1 MLNVQGLSR
10 STKKGKFMKILKCS
24 NFLKASKM
32 TRFLFITAV
41 LCFITSCSN
50 KGTNV
55 VSSWS
60 DENQQSKTY
69 NKILIL
75 GISEKISSRAAV
87 ESAIVKR
94 LFEEDIPAVASLS
107 LFPPQLQE
115 KPVTEEKMINAVKSN
130 NIDAVLIISLLDKKE
145 EEQVVPSTSYTT
157 GPMHP
162 YYHAPY
168 YGYYSM
174 AHRTVHT
181 PERTIK
187 TEKFYLESNFFS
199 VKSKE
204 LVWTAQSESI
214 DPENISDFAV
224 EYSETIVNS
233 MLNAKLFD

>member
-1 MLNVQGLSR
+1 
-10 STKKGKFMKILKCS
+10 MKIFTAS
-24 NFLKASKM
+24 NFLKVSKVN
-32 TRFLFITAV
+32 RLLLLTAV
-41 LCFITSCSN
+41 LFFLTSCSN

-60 DENQQSKTY
+60 DENQQSKVY

-75 GISEKISSRAAV
+75 VISEKISSRAEV

-94 LFEEDIPAVASLS
+94 LFKENIPAVASLS
-107 LFPPQLQE
+107 LFPPQLQA
-115 KPVTEEKMINAVKSN
+115 KPVSEEKMIGAVKSN

-157 GPMHP
+157 GPMNP

-224 EYSETIVNS
+224 EYSEAIIS
-233 MLNAKLFD
+233 EMLEAKLFDRSE

>member
-1 MLNVQGLSR
+1 
-10 STKKGKFMKILKCS
+10 MKILNNNKFFKTS
-24 NFLKASKM
+24 KVNGLVFMTLGLFFL
-32 TRFLFITAV
+32 
-41 LCFITSCSN
+41 TSCSP
-50 KGTNV
+50 KGTEV

-60 DENQQSKTY
+60 DENQQSKAY
-69 NKILIL
+69 KKIMVL
-75 GISEKISSRAAV
+75 GISKNNSNRAEV

-94 LFEEDIPAVASLS
+94 LYEKNIPAVASMS

-115 KPVTEEKMINAVKSN
+115 KPVTEEKMLGAVKSN

-145 EEQVVPSTSYTT
+145 EERVVPSTSYTT
-157 GPMHP
+157 GPAYP

-181 PERTIK
+181 PEHTVK
-187 TEKFYLESNFFS
+187 TKKFYLEPNFFS

-204 LVWTAQSESI
+204 LVWTAQSETI
-214 DPENISDFAV
+214 DPKNISDFAV
-224 EYSETIVNS
+224 QYSEAIVNS

>member
-1 MLNVQGLSR
+1 
-10 STKKGKFMKILKCS
+10 MKILKCS

-168 YGYYSM
+168 YGYYSTT
-174 AHRTVHT
+174 HRTVHT
-181 PERTIK
+181 PGHTVKI
-187 TEKFYLESNFFS
+187 EKYYLEANFFS

-204 LVWTAQSESI
+204 LVWTAQSETI

>member
-1 MLNVQGLSR
+1 
-10 STKKGKFMKILKCS
+10 MKTLTDS
-24 NFLKASKM
+24 NFSKASKVN
-32 TRFLFITAV
+32 RLLFITAV
-41 LCFITSCSN
+41 LFFITSCSTE
-50 KGTNV
+50 GTNI
-55 VSSWS
+55 VSSWTN
-60 DENQQSKTY
+60 ENYQSKTY
-69 NKILIL
+69 KKILVL
-75 GISEKISSRAAV
+75 GVSENNSNRAEV

-94 LFEEDIPAVASLS
+94 LFEKDIPAVASLS
-107 LFPPQLQE
+107 LFPPQLQA
-115 KPVTEEKMINAVKSN
+115 KPVTEEKMIDAVKSN

-224 EYSETIVNS
+224 EYSEAIVNS

>member
-1 MLNVQGLSR
+1 
-10 STKKGKFMKILKCS
+10 MKIFTAS
-24 NFLKASKM
+24 NFSKVSKVN
-32 TRFLFITAV
+32 RLLFITAV
-41 LCFITSCSN
+41 LFFITSCSN

-60 DENQQSKTY
+60 DENQQSKAY
-69 NKILIL
+69 NKILVL
-75 GISEKISSRAAV
+75 GISEKISSRAEV

-94 LFEEDIPAVASLS
+94 LFEENIPAVASLS
-107 LFPPQLQE
+107 LFPPQLQA
-115 KPVTEEKMINAVKSN
+115 KPVSEERMIGAVKSN

-145 EEQVVPSTSYTT
+145 EEQVVPSSSYTT
-157 GPMHP
+157 GPMYP
-162 YYHAPY
+162 YAPY

-181 PERTIK
+181 PERTIR

-214 DPENISDFAV
+214 DPKNISEFAV
-224 EYSETIVNS
+224 QYSETIVKS

>member
-1 MLNVQGLSR
+1 M
-10 STKKGKFMKILKCS
+10 KKFTAS
-24 NFLKASKM
+24 NFSKVSKVN
-32 TRFLFITAV
+32 RLVLLIAV
-41 LCFITSCSN
+41 LFFLTSCSK
-50 KGTNV
+50 KGTSV

-60 DENQQSKTY
+60 DENQQSKAY
-69 NKILIL
+69 NKILVL
-75 GISEKISSRAAV
+75 GISEKISSRAEV

-94 LFEEDIPAVASLS
+94 LFKENISAVASLS
-107 LFPPQLQE
+107 LFPPQLQA
-115 KPVTEEKMINAVKSN
+115 KPVSEERMIGAVKSN

-214 DPENISDFAV
+214 DPKNISEFAV
-224 EYSETIVNS
+224 QYSKTIVNS
-233 MLNAKLFD
+233 MLNAKLFN

>member
-1 MLNVQGLSR
+1 
-10 STKKGKFMKILKCS
+10 MKIFTAS
-24 NFLKASKM
+24 NFLKVSKVN
-32 TRFLFITAV
+32 RLLLLTAV
-41 LCFITSCSN
+41 LFFLTSCSN

-60 DENQQSKTY
+60 DENQQSRAY

-75 GISEKISSRAAV
+75 GISEKISSRAEV

-94 LFEEDIPAVASLS
+94 LSKENIPAVASLS
-107 LFPPQLQE
+107 LFPPQLQA
-115 KPVTEEKMINAVKSN
+115 KPVSEERMIGAVKSN

-157 GPMHP
+157 EPAHP
-162 YYHAPY
+162 YYYAPY

-214 DPENISDFAV
+214 DPKNISEFAV
-224 EYSETIVNS
+224 QYSKTIVNS
-233 MLNAKLFD
+233 MLNAKLFDKSK

>member
-1 MLNVQGLSR
+1 
-10 STKKGKFMKILKCS
+10 MKILTDS
-24 NFLKASKM
+24 NFSNASKVN
-32 TRFLFITAV
+32 RLLFITAV
-41 LCFITSCSN
+41 LFFITSCSP

-60 DENQQSKTY
+60 NENYQSKTY
-69 NKILIL
+69 EKILVL
-75 GISEKISSRAAV
+75 GISKKNSNRAEF

-107 LFPPQLQE
+107 LFPPQLQA
-115 KPVTEEKMINAVKSN
+115 KPVTEEKMIDAVKSN
-130 NIDAVLIISLLDKKE
+130 NIDAVLIISLLDVKKE
-145 EEQVVPSTSYTT
+145 ETAVPATTYTT

-168 YGYYSM
+168 YGYYST

-181 PERTIK
+181 PEHTVK

-224 EYSETIVNS
+224 QYSEAIIS
-233 MLNAKLFD
+233 EMLGDKLFDRNK

>member
-1 MLNVQGLSR
+1 
-10 STKKGKFMKILKCS
+10 MKILKCS

-60 DENQQSKTY
+60 DENQQSKAY

-75 GISEKISSRAAV
+75 GISEKISSRAEV

-94 LFEEDIPAVASLS
+94 LFKENISAVASLS
-107 LFPPQLQE
+107 LFPPQLQA
-115 KPVTEEKMINAVKSN
+115 KPVSEERMIGAVKSN
-130 NIDAVLIISLLDKKE
+130 NIDAVLIISLLDVKKE
-145 EEQVVPSTSYTT
+145 ETAVPATTYTTYTT

-168 YGYYSM
+168 YGYYST

-181 PERTIK
+181 PEHTVK

-224 EYSETIVNS
+224 QYSEAIIS
-233 MLNAKLFD
+233 EMLDAKLFDRSK